1 MRDAFGGAFLIKIIL
16 IFLFV
21 YVAFMAVALN
31 YAKAFRI
38 KNQIINI
45 IEQYEGYN
53 DKIAENG
60 LSSKEEILTYIERMG
75 YNVSLTF
82 DNNEQNRVCE
92 NGYCITKK
100 CNFKGTYYLVETFVH
115 LELPFFSIDVT
126 VPISGE
132 TRIISGT
139 IGIEGESNECNSI

>member
-53 DKIAENG
+53 DKKTDNG
-60 LSSKEEILTYIERMG
+60 LSSKEEIISYVEKMG
-75 YNVSLTF
+75 YNVSLNF
-82 DNNEQNRVCE
+82 DNSETNRICE
-92 NGYCITKK
+92 NGYCITKR
-100 CNFKGTYYLVETFVH
+100 CNFKGAYYFVETFVH
-115 LELPFFSIDVT
+115 LELPFFSIDIT
-126 VPISGE
+126 VPITGE

-139 IGIEGESNECNSI
+139 TGIEGENNECNSI